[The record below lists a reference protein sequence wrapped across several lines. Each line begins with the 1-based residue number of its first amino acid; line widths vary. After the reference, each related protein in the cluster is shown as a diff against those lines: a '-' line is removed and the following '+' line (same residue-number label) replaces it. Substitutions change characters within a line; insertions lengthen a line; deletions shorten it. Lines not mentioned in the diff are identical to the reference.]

1 MKFSRRTP
9 ISFTLGHK
17 RANRFS
23 RKRAARTVLNQR
35 YRTVFGMEKIDHRDV
50 MRVLLPPP
58 PFPPIDMTILLV
70 STIIFNVP
78 INLATGRWNANNPP
92 ENWRETRNHWE
103 FFQGLRSWPLLI
115 GFRALV
121 FSRNAVFVK
130 VIDPRAGARPP
141 DRRERFGRNPHRSSF
156 AVSQQSVLFLQLSKG
171 KNGQSWRNVP
181 LAAVSGRETSVRPRK
196 RKVSLLPPNPTR
208 FSI

>member
-1 MKFSRRTP
+1 MKFSRRPP
-9 ISFTLGHK
+9 ISFSLGHK

-92 ENWRETRNHWE
+92 ENWKETRNHWE

-156 AVSQQSVLFLQLSKG
+156 AVMPAERVISPVVE
-171 KNGQSWRNVP
+171 GQERPGVEAGGTSLWPPSPV
-181 LAAVSGRETSVRPRK
+181 GRRQ
-196 RKVSLLPPNPTR
+196 
-208 FSI
+208 

>member
-1 MKFSRRTP
+1 
-9 ISFTLGHK
+9 
-17 RANRFS
+17 
-23 RKRAARTVLNQR
+23 
-35 YRTVFGMEKIDHRDV
+35 MEKIDHRDV

-141 DRRERFGRNPHRSSF
+141 TDENDSDETLTDHRLQSC
-156 AVSQQSVLFLQLSKG
+156 QQSVLFLQLSKG
-171 KNGQSWRNVP
+171 KNGQEWK
-181 LAAVSGRETSVRPRK
+181 LAERPFGRRLRSGDVSKTSQEESVALTAE
-196 RKVSLLPPNPTR
+196 SHAL
-208 FSI
+208 